1 MQMGARDPYLY
12 KKREAKTLNQT
23 EALPIDS
30 ELN

>member
-23 EALPIDS
+23 KAMAIDL